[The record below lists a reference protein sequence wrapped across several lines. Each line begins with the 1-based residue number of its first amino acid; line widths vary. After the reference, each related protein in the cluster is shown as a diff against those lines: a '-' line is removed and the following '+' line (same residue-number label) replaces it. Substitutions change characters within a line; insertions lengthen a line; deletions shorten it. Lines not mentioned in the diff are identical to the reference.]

1 MLLYLGSIL
10 YHYQGRTWVA
20 ASVVG
25 VSSEPNVALTPSP
38 VGPHNALSVHRA
50 VTGVDTVLISTGENL
65 GTFLIYDTL
74 RLGAGS
80 VGVSP
85 VAGRTVAPGPVVSA
99 LTESI
104 AATLGEAAGEDTVPV
119 DTLVSQ
125 RTLQVTLTPG

>member
-1 MLLYLGSIL
+1 M
-10 YHYQGRTWVA
+10 
-20 ASVVG
+20 
-25 VSSEPNVALTPSP
+25 
-38 VGPHNALSVHRA
+38 
-50 VTGVDTVLISTGENL
+50 LISTGQNL
-65 GTFLIYDTL
+65 GTFLVHHTL

-85 VAGRTVAPGPVVSA
+85 VAGRTVAAGPVVSA

-125 RTLQVTLTPG
+125 RALQVTLTAS

>member
-1 MLLYLGSIL
+1 M
-10 YHYQGRTWVA
+10 
-20 ASVVG
+20 
-25 VSSEPNVALTPSP
+25 
-38 VGPHNALSVHRA
+38 
-50 VTGVDTVLISTGENL
+50 LISTGQDL
-65 GTFLIYDTL
+65 GTFLVYNTL

-119 DTLVSQ
+119 DTLVAQ
-125 RTLQVTLTPG
+125 GALQVAPTAG

>member
-1 MLLYLGSIL
+1 M
-10 YHYQGRTWVA
+10 
-20 ASVVG
+20 
-25 VSSEPNVALTPSP
+25 
-38 VGPHNALSVHRA
+38 
-50 VTGVDTVLISTGENL
+50 LISTGENL
-65 GTFLIYDTL
+65 GTFLIYNTL

-85 VAGRTVAPGPVVSA
+85 VAGRTVAAGPVVSA

-125 RTLQVTLTPG
+125 RALQVTLTPG